1 MSIVHIYLMKY
12 AFTAT
17 ITRACTLLGLII
29 VVCFEFY
36 VDEGIRVLIYLYV
49 YVMLRDLDTI

>member
-17 ITRACTLLGLII
+17 ITSACTLLGLII

-36 VDEGIRVLIYLYV
+36 VDEGIKVFIHLYV
-49 YVMLRDLDTI
+49 YVI

>member
-17 ITRACTLLGLII
+17 ITSACTFLGLII

-36 VDEGIRVLIYLYV
+36 VDEDIRVLIHLYV
-49 YVMLRDLDTI
+49 YVI

>member
-17 ITRACTLLGLII
+17 ISSACTLLGLIIII

-36 VDEGIRVLIYLYV
+36 VDEGIRVLIHLYV
-49 YVMLRDLDTI
+49 YVM

>member
-17 ITRACTLLGLII
+17 ITGTGTLLGLII

-36 VDEGIRVLIYLYV
+36 VDEGIRVLIHLYV
-49 YVMLRDLDTI
+49 YVM